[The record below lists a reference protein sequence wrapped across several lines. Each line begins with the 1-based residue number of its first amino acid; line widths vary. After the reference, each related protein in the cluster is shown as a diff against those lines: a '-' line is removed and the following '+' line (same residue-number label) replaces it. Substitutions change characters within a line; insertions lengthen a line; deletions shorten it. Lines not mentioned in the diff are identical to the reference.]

1 MRHTCEQIAAALAAD
16 HGITASVVDLTD
28 RAGGFDNELFR
39 ATCTATAGAAPGW
52 PEKVIVR
59 VAHRAAALPT
69 VERVASVHTWCV
81 SHGYPVPPA
90 LGCGALDQSHAYF
103 VMPFLKTAP
112 AIASLARPWRWR
124 PFIRTFTDLHL
135 MLHDLPPDDFP
146 GRATSVEEVFTEMSA
161 AAAGI
166 PSAAPMARWLE
177 QHRHEAGDREDEVVC
192 HFDYHP
198 FNLLWKWGNPPL
210 VIDWDTAGLGP
221 RAADVAFTA
230 ELLALADMLIKPR
243 PVGIVVGAV
252 GRVLSRGYLER
263 YLSSHPVD
271 PEALRFWRVF
281 QNVNVIVWSHGVTF
295 LDTVIRDEANRNWS
309 PRLEAIVE
317 GRFRTLTGG

>member
-1 MRHTCEQIAAALAAD
+1 MRHTCEQIVAALVTD

-39 ATCTATAGAAPGW
+39 ATCTASPGPPSGW
-52 PEKVIVR
+52 PDTVIVR
-59 VAHRAAALPT
+59 VAHRVAALPT

-81 SHGYPVPPA
+81 IHGYPVPPA
-90 LGCGALDQSHAYF
+90 LGCGALGENDAYF
-103 VMPFLKTAP
+103 VMPFLKSSP
-112 AIASLARPWRWR
+112 AIGSLARPWRWR

-135 MLHDLPPDDFP
+135 ALHDLPPAGFP
-146 GRATSVEEVFTEMSA
+146 GRSTSVDEVFSEMTA

-166 PSAAPMARWLE
+166 PSAAPIARWLE
-177 QHRHEAGDREDEVVC
+177 QHREEAGDGGDEVVC

-198 FNLLWKWGNPPL
+198 FNLLWTWGSPPL

-243 PVGIVVGAV
+243 PVGTVVGAV
-252 GRVLSRGYLER
+252 GRGLSRAYLAR

-281 QNVNVIVWSHGVTF
+281 QNVNVIVWSEGVTF
-295 LDTVIRDEANRNWS
+295 LDTVIRDDAKRNWS
-309 PRLEAIVE
+309 PRLEAIVWR
-317 GRFRTLTGG
+317 RFRTLAGG